1 MAEEIHR
8 SSDQR
13 RFSRLIGWLGL
24 CVLLS
29 LWVYADYR
37 LTLDSPLPIR
47 QPVSFMVKK
56 GQGIAS
62 ISHELKQRRI
72 LAEPLWFRVLAYSR
86 GVGQDI
92 KYGEYE
98 IALGTTQRGLLELLV
113 SGKTR
118 LVPVTIIEG
127 WTFAQ
132 MREALARHP
141 SLRQETAGKTPEEIM
156 ALIGAPGLFPE
167 GQFFPDTY
175 FTSKHTSD
183 LDILRQAHKKMR
195 SVLESEWNGRMPNL
209 PLNSPEEALTLASI
223 VEKETGRASER
234 PAIAGVFIRRLQK
247 GMRLQTDP
255 TVIYGMG
262 DQFHGNLRKDDL
274 RRDTPYNTYTRGGL
288 PPTPIALPGRD
299 AIHSALHPSEGTH
312 LFFVAKGDGTHTFST
327 TLEEHERAVDQF
339 QRHQR

>member
-62 ISHELKQRRI
+62 ISHELKQKGI
-72 LAEPLWFRVLAYSR
+72 LAEPLWFRILAYSR

-98 IALGTTQRGLLELLV
+98 IAPGTTQRGLLELLV

-127 WTFAQ
+127 WTFTQ
-132 MREALARHP
+132 MREALVRHP

>member
-1 MAEEIHR
+1 MAEDNHTA
-8 SSDQR
+8 SNQR
-13 RFSRLIGWLGL
+13 RIPRIVGWLALG
-24 CVLLS
+24 VLLS

-47 QPVSFMVKK
+47 QPMSFMVKK

-62 ISHELKQRRI
+62 ISHELKQKRI
-72 LAEPLWFRVLAYSR
+72 LAEPLWLRVLAYSR

-98 IALGTTQRGLLELLV
+98 ITPGTTQRGLLELLV

-118 LVPVTIIEG
+118 LVPVTVIEG

-132 MREALARHP
+132 MRDALARHP
-141 SLRQETAGKTPEEIM
+141 SLRQETTGKTPDEIM
-156 ALIGAPGLFPE
+156 TLLGAPGLFPE

-175 FTSKHTSD
+175 FTGKNTSD
-183 LDILRQAHKKMR
+183 LDIFRQAHKKMR
-195 SVLESEWNGRMPNL
+195 SVLESEWNSRMPDL

-262 DQFHGNLRKDDL
+262 EQFHGNLRKEDL
-274 RRDTPYNTYTRGGL
+274 RRDTPYNTYTRHGL

-299 AIHSALHPSEGTH
+299 AIHAALHPTEGTH
-312 LFFVAKGDGTHTFST
+312 LFFVARGDGTHTFST

-339 QRHQR
+339 QRHR

>member
-1 MAEEIHR
+1 MAEDNHTA
-8 SSDQR
+8 SNQR
-13 RFSRLIGWLGL
+13 RIPWLIGLLALG
-24 CVLLS
+24 VLLS

-47 QPVSFMVKK
+47 HPMSFMVKK

-62 ISHELKQRRI
+62 ISHELKQKRI
-72 LAEPLWFRVLAYSR
+72 LAEPLWLRVLAYSR

-98 IALGTTQRGLLELLV
+98 IAPGTTQRGLLELLV

-118 LVPVTIIEG
+118 LVPVTVIEG

-132 MREALARHP
+132 MRDALGRHP
-141 SLRQETAGKTPEEIM
+141 GLRQETTGKTPDEIM
-156 ALIGAPGLFPE
+156 VLLGAPGLFPE

-175 FTSKHTSD
+175 FTGKNTSD
-183 LDILRQAHKKMR
+183 LDIFRQAHKKMR
-195 SVLESEWNGRMPNL
+195 SVLESEWNSRRPNL

-262 DQFHGNLRKDDL
+262 EQFHGNLRKEDL
-274 RRDTPYNTYTRGGL
+274 RRDAPYNTYTRHGL

-299 AIHSALHPSEGTH
+299 AIHAALHPTEGTH
-312 LFFVAKGDGTHTFST
+312 LFFVAKGDGTHIFST

-339 QRHQR
+339 QRHR

>member
-8 SSDQR
+8 ASDQR
-13 RFSRLIGWLGL
+13 RFPRLIGWLGL
-24 CVLLS
+24 GVLLTF
-29 LWVYADYR
+29 WVYADYR
-37 LTLDSPLPIR
+37 QTLDSPLPIR
-47 QPVSFMVKK
+47 QPVAFMVKK

-62 ISHELKQRRI
+62 ISHELKQKRI

-98 IALGTTQRGLLELLV
+98 IAPGTTQRGLLELLV

-127 WTFAQ
+127 WTFTQ
-132 MREALARHP
+132 MREALVRHP
-141 SLRQETAGKTPEEIM
+141 SLRQETTGKTPEEIM

-223 VEKETGRASER
+223 VEKETGRANER

-327 TLEEHERAVDQF
+327 TLEDHERAVDQF

>member
-1 MAEEIHR
+1 
-8 SSDQR
+8 
-13 RFSRLIGWLGL
+13 
-24 CVLLS
+24 
-29 LWVYADYR
+29 
-37 LTLDSPLPIR
+37 
-47 QPVSFMVKK
+47 
-56 GQGIAS
+56 
-62 ISHELKQRRI
+62 
-72 LAEPLWFRVLAYSR
+72 
-86 GVGQDI
+86 
-92 KYGEYE
+92 
-98 IALGTTQRGLLELLV
+98 LLELLV

-141 SLRQETAGKTPEEIM
+141 SLRQETAGKTPEEVM
-156 ALIGAPGLFPE
+156 ALIGSPGLFPE

-195 SVLESEWNGRMPNL
+195 SVLESEWNGRMVNL
-209 PLNSPEEALTLASI
+209 PLNSPEEALILASI

-299 AIHSALHPSEGTH
+299 AIHGALHPSEGTH

-339 QRHQR
+339 QRNQR